1 MNTMSSDTHQ
11 SMDESMLAGVGVLLF
26 CLGVS
31 TSLANVEIPFR
42 GNATGGTLVV
52 AYAPD
57 PHSAPTS
64 SIAVRTSVGES
75 ASSVVKRLA
84 EAIVS
89 SDAIFRNV
97 TKNPREAKAMLDKMV
112 QGDTLSMRGSLTD
125 YILAGTE
132 AGLGIPQPPLCLSCS
147 FKREARVF
155 DVRWINPSG
164 DSQYDCLD
172 ISWCYRSK
180 PEGTPAS
187 GGGTILPGRPSSFA
201 IKLPKDVN
209 DLDTDIWI
217 KGLRHEMSLADMEAK
232 GIPWNRR
239 AVPSDATPIHVTSS
253 GFGQDETYGI
263 PFFGGVAPNW
273 IAWSTAPTASPEA
286 FEQGSKYAGVP
297 RYARVK
303 ALSTKPY
310 YQIIK
315 APPQGVRHGVY
326 RKFLGLTPGHTYR
339 ITACLSTL
347 RMDSVEGKWSLSLH
361 AAHNGPDGKD
371 LTVRQLAG
379 LAGLP
384 DEGNSGAGGRIA
396 SYDPNHTTGG
406 ACELVFSG
414 DNAPSQGRSSH
425 VTLPPGVDTITVWVR
440 FECPNPQGK
449 VGFSG
454 VRCEDIS
461 AIKNPKSP
469 AEIRNEES
477 EQEIELRKWIEKAWR
492 LESKP

>member
-1 MNTMSSDTHQ
+1 
-11 SMDESMLAGVGVLLF
+11 VGVLLF

-57 PHSAPTS
+57 PHSAHTS
-64 SIAVRTSVGES
+64 NIAVRTSVGES

-89 SDAIFRNV
+89 SDAIFRGI
-97 TKNPREAKAMLDKMV
+97 TKNPQDAKAMLDHMV
-112 QGDTLSMRGSLTD
+112 QGDTLSMRGSFTD

-172 ISWCYRSK
+172 ISWRYRSK
-180 PEGTPAS
+180 PEGTPGS
-187 GGGTILPGRPSSFA
+187 GGGTIIPDRSDHFA
-201 IKLPKDVN
+201 ITLPKDVN
-209 DLDTDIWI
+209 DLETDIWI
-217 KGLRHEMSLADMEAK
+217 KGLRHEMSVEEMRAK
-232 GIPWNRR
+232 GIPLNRK
-239 AVPSDATPIHVTSS
+239 AVPSNATAIHMTSS
-253 GFGQDETYGI
+253 GYGQEETYGI
-263 PFFGGVAPNW
+263 PFAAGVAPNW
-273 IAWSTAPTASPEA
+273 SAWSTAAGVDKES
-286 FEQGSKYAGVP
+286 FEQGRRYAGVE
-297 RYARVK
+297 RYEPVK

-315 APPQGVRHGVY
+315 APPQGVQHGVW

-347 RMDSVEGKWSLSLH
+347 NMDSVEGGWVFSLC
-361 AAHNGPDGKD
+361 AAHNGSDGKD
-371 LTVRQLAG
+371 LTPQQLAG
-379 LAGLP
+379 SAALP
-384 DEGNSGAGGRIA
+384 DKNNGPGAGRIA
-396 SYDPNHTTGG
+396 SYGPGNTTRG
-406 ACELVFSG
+406 ASKLVFSG
-414 DNAPSQGRSSH
+414 ESDVNQPRTSH
-425 VTLPPGVDTITVWVR
+425 ITLPPGVDTITVWVR
-440 FECPNPQGK
+440 FECSDPKGT

-454 VRCEDIS
+454 VKCEDIS
-461 AIKNPKSP
+461 AIRNPKLP
-469 AEIRNEES
+469 AEIRKEER
-477 EQEIELRKWIEKAWR
+477 EEEAALVNWTGRGG
-492 LESKP
+492 LPLF